1 MSHAK
6 SINPAIL
13 HTVSRIFDNVLPLIE
28 APSSLSAFPPYDI
41 VKTGENQ
48 TSIIFA
54 LAGYGPENIEITV
67 EDRVL
72 SVVGNPTKDSDVEYL
87 HRGIANR
94 AFEKRFK
101 LGEYVEVKGASHR
114 LGLLEIK
121 LERIV
126 PVERQLRKVE
136 ISTVP
141 ATEPAE

>member
-13 HTVSRIFDNVLPLIE
+13 QAVTRIFDNVLPLTE
-28 APSSLSAFPPYDI
+28 TPSSLSSFPPYDI
-41 VKTGENQ
+41 VKTGENE

-54 LAGYGPENIEITV
+54 LAGYAPENIEVTV

-72 SVVGNPTKDSDVEYL
+72 SVVGNPKKDEEVEYL

-94 AFEKRFK
+94 AFGKRFK
-101 LGEYVEVKGASHR
+101 LGEYVEVKDASHR

-136 ISTVP
+136 INAALAS
-141 ATEPAE
+141 EPTA

>member
-6 SINPAIL
+6 VINPAVL
-13 HTVSRIFDNVLPLIE
+13 QTLTRIFDSVLPLTE
-28 APSSLSAFPPYDI
+28 TSPLSPFPPYDI
-41 VKTGENQ
+41 VKTGENE

-54 LAGYGPENIEITV
+54 LAGYSPESIEVTV

-72 SVVGNPTKDSDVEYL
+72 AVVGKPSKENVGEYL

-94 AFEKRFK
+94 AFDKRFT
-101 LGEYVEVKGASHR
+101 LGEYLEVKGASHK

-121 LERIV
+121 LERVV

-136 ISTVP
+136 INSVTV
-141 ATEPAE
+141 EPSA

>member
-13 HTVSRIFDNVLPLIE
+13 HHVGRIFDSVLPLIE
-28 APSSLSAFPPYDI
+28 APSSLSTFPPYDI
-41 VKTGENQ
+41 IKTGENE
-48 TSIIFA
+48 TSIVFA
-54 LAGYGPENIEITV
+54 LAGYAPESIEVTV

-72 SVVGNPTKDSDVEYL
+72 SVVGNPKKDEEVEYL

-94 AFEKRFK
+94 AFDKRFK
-101 LGEYVEVKGASHR
+101 LGEYVEVKDASHR

-126 PVERQLRKVE
+126 PVERQLRKVV
-136 ISTVP
+136 INAP
-141 ATEPAE
+141 PAE